1 MDYHEYD
8 EAKRK
13 SCKVCKKLF
22 DKYKDENAQPVND
35 PEYAHI
41 NEPIMKRKRSRSRSK
56 SKSKSKSKS
65 RSKSRSK
72 DAKKPRVRRRSI
84 SGEKRSKSKDSNKSK
99 SKSRTSLSSRMSRS
113 KSRSNLSD
121 NGFDVN
127 ISDLHDPRVLKNL
140 KVKKKYMES
149 DSRSSSPVARPSS
162 QLEFYGY

>member
-56 SKSKSKSKS
+56 SKS

-84 SGEKRSKSKDSNKSK
+84 SGEKRSKSNDSNKSR
-99 SKSRTSLSSRMSRS
+99 SKSRTSLSSRRSRS
-113 KSRSNLSD
+113 KSRSNLSEH
-121 NGFDVN
+121 GFDVN

-140 KVKKKYMES
+140 KVKKQYMKS
-149 DSRSSSPVARPSS
+149 DSRSSTPDAAPPS
-162 QLEFYGY
+162 QLDLYGW